1 MHVEER
7 ISFRVILKRL
17 KERLAVNPKD
27 PVEISAG
34 YLCKI
39 FNETISKVN
48 DILSEVEVKQ
58 YGD

>member
-1 MHVEER
+1 
-7 ISFRVILKRL
+7 L